1 MLELAALGLLIE
13 EPLHGYRLKQQLE
26 RFMSGC
32 ISVNYGAIYPL
43 LKRLEAQGY
52 IMTLTE
58 VAGGANRKVYQITE
72 RGRDRWRQEM
82 LAHPHES
89 WVNSRS
95 RFIIK
100 FFFFSQI
107 EAAERVKLMQSR
119 LMVCKLRLESREEQP
134 VEETTANPYPAIA
147 RQRHLANLR
156 FEIEWLRAQILREQQ
171 NREQTENS
179 TLSLYNLSSGF
190 GSQELS

>member
-43 LKRLEAQGY
+43 LKRLEAQEY

-58 VAGGANRKVYQITE
+58 VAGGPNRKVYQITE

-82 LAHPHES
+82 LTHPHES

-100 FFFFSQI
+100 FFFFSHL

-119 LMVCKLRLESREEQP
+119 LMACQLRLESREAQP

-156 FEIEWLRAQILREQQ
+156 FEIEWLHAQILREQQ
-171 NREQTENS
+171 NREQTKNS
-179 TLSLYNLSSGF
+179 TLPLYNL
-190 GSQELS
+190 